1 MGGIVV
7 DPYTHSTNIDGLF
20 AAGEITGGLHG
31 ANRLGGNSLAEIL
44 IFGKRAG
51 DAASKRSNEIESQ
64 IRSKKAVDDA
74 HDKLDSFIKNGS
86 EVARPLQ
93 RQLRDIMWE
102 YCGVVRDQEKL
113 REGLKKIKNI
123 KEIIPQIDVRPDS
136 EGYEDLVLILD
147 LEASLLS
154 AEATI
159 ISALD
164 RKESRGAH
172 QRSDFEDI
180 DDNLKSNY
188 RVFLN
193 DNNELQSEEHIIEKI
208 PDNLQKIIDKTLD
221 INLEGRLL
229 E

>member
-1 MGGIVV
+1 ME
-7 DPYTHSTNIDGLF
+7 TSTFDNPNDISMFGSRNPADEYHGVRKV
-20 AAGEITGGLHG
+20 LH
-31 ANRLGGNSLAEIL
+31 NNYM
-44 IFGKRAG
+44 
-51 DAASKRSNEIESQ
+51 
-64 IRSKKAVDDA
+64 
-74 HDKLDSFIKNGS
+74 IKNPFDY
-86 EVARPLQ
+86 E
-93 RQLRDIMWE
+93 
-102 YCGVVRDQEKL
+102 
-113 REGLKKIKNI
+113 KIKNI